1 MQPSSHD
8 DLDQTDELPRLDVAA
23 YEATLA
29 GAGEDPLSRTDTW
42 AVGALQELD
51 LPQEDDEAIAELP
64 SRTRGEKLVISGS
77 ADLTINVDGLLK
89 RITELETGISAA
101 RTAND
106 ELERRCQSLDGD
118 HTELEQRLQALQAQN
133 ARLTEHSSISYERTQ
148 RLEQQLR
155 DQLAQHTTWLNE
167 TEASRNADE
176 LKSERARAVLGQ
188 QLEQAE
194 VRIAELEQGH
204 ARLQDELNESL
215 ALAANRAT
223 VIAELQRSLT
233 EKDNIAYG
241 LGRNLA
247 AKLADY
253 DALYSVLTQRDAAV
267 ASLEKTR
274 DELDRQLQL
283 SLANGEALA
292 LQVAS
297 ANQRATHSNEL
308 FSERDRQIEQR
319 NRELAAL
326 NAQIERLSGEL
337 QIASNERDSSRND
350 LALQKEQHDRLQLAL
365 AAHTQEVAT
374 LRESLQGNEASLT
387 KLQGE
392 LELASAARDELAAST
407 AELAGTSAELAT
419 VRREAAEIWT
429 ELETQSA
436 LTRAREEALAS
447 AHQTVA
453 DLQSTTEEL
462 QRALT
467 EATNKIQRLCA
478 ASHDDTQLLMA
489 RNTELAA
496 ANQQLEEQ
504 QPLIRS
510 LEQAIRARD
519 VLVEGLRGEVRTA
532 QDERAIMASQL
543 DKTRLRAKAMAQ
555 QIFQKDNRIATLKAD
570 LAVHTE
576 ALAAIRRD
584 VSRVEGG
591 PEALAADHAERALAP
606 VDHEG
611 DVIVLNR
618 KVMSIGRTNDN
629 DIFIPSK
636 MISRHHARLL
646 VGPNAVIVEDAGSTN
661 GCYVN
666 DQQVKQHV
674 LHEGDVLTIGDRKFR
689 LIIRAPGDTR
699 LRANVISFNE
709 GRRGGD

>member
-118 HTELEQRLQALQAQN
+118 HTELEQRLQALQAEN
-133 ARLTEHSSISYERTQ
+133 ARLTEHSSISYECAQ

-155 DQLAQHTTWLNE
+155 DQFAQHNSWLNE
-167 TEASRNADE
+167 TEASRNTDR
-176 LKSERARAVLGQ
+176 LKSERARAV
-188 QLEQAE
+188 
-194 VRIAELEQGH
+194 LEQGH

-215 ALAANRAT
+215 QLAANRAT
-223 VIAELQRSLT
+223 AIAELQRSLA
-233 EKDNIAYG
+233 EKENTAYG

-253 DALYSVLTQRDAAV
+253 DALSSMVAQRNAV
-267 ASLEKTR
+267 IASLEEAR

-308 FSERDRQIEQR
+308 FSERDR
-319 NRELAAL
+319 ELAGL

-337 QIASNERDSSRND
+337 QIASKERDSSRS
-350 LALQKEQHDRLQLAL
+350 ALTLEKEQQDRLQQAL
-365 AAHTQEVAT
+365 ATHSQEAVT
-374 LRESLQGNEASLT
+374 LRESLQDNEASLT

-646 VGPNAVIVEDAGSTN
+646 IGPNAVIVEDAGSTN